1 MIQEWTKVTLNV
13 PGDLSD
19 LVSCL
24 LFEAGTNGIQVED
37 GEDRTWVR
45 MEAYFEKKEGS
56 IATISH
62 LRRKLGAL
70 GEDGKRIGPLTTTVQ
85 RDGKWGEKWKE
96 FFRPEKVTD
105 RILVGPPW
113 GDLEVGDE
121 EIAIVIEPK
130 MAFGTGRHESTR
142 IVLKALERFIRPGDR
157 VMDLGTGSGILS
169 IVAAKL
175 GAECVALD
183 IDPVAIENARENT
196 LANDVSDR
204 VRLICGTIDAV
215 VGGRF
220 DAVAANIQR
229 SVLIPLLDDL
239 HVRLNPGGRLI
250 LSGILDREEV
260 EMGKALG
267 GESWASF
274 EVLREGQWIGMV
286 VEKVG

>member
-1 MIQEWTKVTLNV
+1 MPQSQTFVENW
-13 PGDLSD
+13 G
-19 LVSCL
+19 L
-24 LFEAGTNGIQVED
+24 LEENG
-37 GEDRTWVR
+37 
-45 MEAYFEKKEGS
+45 
-56 IATISH
+56 
-62 LRRKLGAL
+62 
-70 GEDGKRIGPLTTTVQ
+70 GKIGPLTTTDES
-85 RDGKWGEKWKE
+85 DGRWGEKWKE
-96 FFRPEKVTD
+96 YFRPEKITD
-105 RILVGPPW
+105 HIVVGPPW
-113 GDLEVGDE
+113 WDLEAGNE
-121 EIAIVIEPK
+121 GIAIIIEPK

-142 IVLKALERFIRPGDR
+142 IVLKALERLVRPGDR

-169 IVAAKL
+169 IAAAKL

-215 VGGRF
+215 AGVRF
-220 DAVAANIQR
+220 DAVAANIQS

-239 HVRLNPGGRLI
+239 QERLNPGGRLI

-267 GESWASF
+267 GDSWASF

-286 VEKVG
+286 VEKAG

>member
-1 MIQEWTKVTLNV
+1 MTLNV

-45 MEAYFEKKEGS
+45 MAAYFEKKEGS
-56 IATISH
+56 IAAISH

-70 GEDGKRIGPLTTTVQ
+70 GENGKRIGPLTTTDESD
-85 RDGKWGEKWKE
+85 DGWGEKWKE
-96 FFRPEKVTD
+96 FFRPERVTD

-113 GDLEVGDE
+113 EDLEVGDE
-121 EIAIVIEPK
+121 GIAIVIEPK
-130 MAFGTGRHESTR
+130 MAFGTGHHESTR
-142 IVLKALERFIRPGDR
+142 IVLKALERFVRPGDL
-157 VMDLGTGSGILS
+157 VLDLGTGSGILS
-169 IVAAKL
+169 IAAAKL

-196 LANDVSDR
+196 RANDVSDR

-215 VGGRF
+215 AGVRF
-220 DAVAANIQR
+220 DAVASNIQR
-229 SVLIPLLDDL
+229 NVLIPLLDDL
-239 HVRLNPGGRLI
+239 QVRLNPGGRLI
-250 LSGILDREEV
+250 LSGILDREEE

-267 GESWASF
+267 GNSWASF

-286 VEKVG
+286 VEKAG